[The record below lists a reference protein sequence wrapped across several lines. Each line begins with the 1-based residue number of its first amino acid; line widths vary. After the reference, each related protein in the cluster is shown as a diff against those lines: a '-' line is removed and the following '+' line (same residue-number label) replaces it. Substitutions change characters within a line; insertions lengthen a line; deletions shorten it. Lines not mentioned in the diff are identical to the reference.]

1 MKKGYLV
8 SGFSKWITANPWWV
22 LLLVIMTAS
31 GAGLGLSQ
39 LGFKNNYR
47 VYFGEDNPQLKAFDA
62 IQDIYNKSDS
72 VMFVL
77 QPGDGNVFSVATLQA
92 IEQLTE
98 KSWKIPYSSR
108 VDSIT
113 NFQHTEAEG
122 DDLLVADLV
131 VDPLLGAQE
140 MERIKQIALHEPF
153 LVNRLVSKQ
162 GHVAGVNVTIQMPED
177 SPVAAMEIAAHA
189 RALVA
194 EIEAAYPGMK
204 VYLTGMAMMNN
215 AFSESAMNDN
225 KLLVPLMYGIVILA
239 LLLSLKSITA
249 TISVVLLIV
258 FSVVSALGLAG
269 WLGWALTP
277 TSAISPT
284 IILTMSVADCV
295 HILVTQ
301 LHNMRIG
308 HEKKQAIQE
317 SLRVNFQPVFLTSLT
332 TAIGFLSMNF
342 SDAPPFRDLGNI
354 VAMGVMIAWI
364 FSITFLP
371 AMMTILPVKVKAKDD
386 LDNSAMKRLSDWV
399 IYYRKPLLWVNGL
412 VAVVMIAFA
421 PQNQL
426 NDEFVKY
433 FDKSTEFRQGTD
445 FLNNNM
451 GGFYTIEY
459 SIHANGEGAVN
470 EPEFLKQVQTLVDWS
485 LSQSEV
491 LHVNTVTDTF
501 KRLNKNMHGDNQQW
515 YRLPEFR
522 ELAAQYLLLY
532 EMSLPYGLDL
542 NDQINIDKSG
552 VRVIVTLESMSSNQM
567 LAIEARIHQWLAVN
581 MTRYKVELASP
592 VLMFSHIGNRNIIR
606 MVIGSIVALILIS
619 FLLMIA
625 FKSVKLGLISLI
637 PNLVPAG
644 IAFGVWSLL
653 DGQIGLGLSVVTGM
667 TLGIVVD
674 DTVHFISKY
683 RRARIEKGMNGEDA
697 VRYAFSTVGV
707 ALWITSV
714 VLVSGFMVLSFS
726 HFTMNADMGLMTAI
740 TIAVALFLD
749 LLFLPPLLMSL
760 DKKGPVNNLEKS
772 RGQPIMPLPV
782 AYQALE

>member
-8 SGFSKWITANPWWV
+8 SGFSKWVTTNPWWV

-131 VDPLLGAQE
+131 VDPLLDAQE
-140 MERIKQIALHEPF
+140 IERIKQIALHEPF

-258 FSVVSALGLAG
+258 LSVVSALGLAG

-354 VAMGVMIAWI
+354 VAMGVMFAWI

-399 IYYRKPLLWVNGL
+399 IYYRKPLLLVNGL

-451 GGFYTIEY
+451 GGIYTIEY

-760 DKKGPVNNLEKS
+760 DKKGP
-772 RGQPIMPLPV
+772 
-782 AYQALE
+782 